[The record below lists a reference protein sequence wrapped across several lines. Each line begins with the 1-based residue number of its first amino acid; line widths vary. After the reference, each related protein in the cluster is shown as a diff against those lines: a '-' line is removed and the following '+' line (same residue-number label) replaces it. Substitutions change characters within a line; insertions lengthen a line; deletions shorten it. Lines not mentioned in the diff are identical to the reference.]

1 MRRTINR
8 IYFQQR
14 LFEFVILTLPFL
26 QDNFVELRVMLYEV
40 LRPAIQLPQNV
51 VQPFDEICPVVSH
64 PDSAEIPPN
73 QGTHLVNAGG
83 QQ

>member
-8 IYFQQR
+8 IYSQQR

-51 VQPFDEICPVVSH
+51 IQPFDEICPVVSH
-64 PDSAEIPPN
+64 PDSTEIPPN
-73 QGTHLVNAGG
+73 
-83 QQ
+83 